1 MGWKCHLGYATVFVR
16 PAKVEVLITFC
27 AVTGH
32 SCQTPIRDI
41 TTRMCLNLGTKLT
54 RAGDVPPGTDARY
67 SSGANTNMT
76 DQDPK
81 AQLGY
86 RLYWKRI
93 ALHLN
98 LRDIAKE
105 LDSTSVAISNFEKGD
120 FTRLTREQ
128 LLAYLTQ
135 LDMIDKSEDYLA
147 LMPESLEA

>member
-1 MGWKCHLGYATVFVR
+1 
-16 PAKVEVLITFC
+16 
-27 AVTGH
+27 
-32 SCQTPIRDI
+32 
-41 TTRMCLNLGTKLT
+41 
-54 RAGDVPPGTDARY
+54 
-67 SSGANTNMT
+67 MT

-98 LRDIAKE
+98 LRDIAGE
-105 LDSTSVAISNFEKGD
+105 LGTNSVAISNFEKGD

-128 LLAYLTQ
+128 LLGYLTH
-135 LDMIDKSEDYLA
+135 LDMLDKSEDYLA